1 MTHVLVHNT
10 KTPLWGRSTGI
21 NFIRKTVL
29 VRVFVLYWV
38 IAANCRL
45 NAYNPYISHFALQCF
60 ELLNPINSCQNLVN
74 YLDAFTIC
82 LIGQLENGML
92 EKPPR
97 PFLLAWLN
105 ICSIRASLSLNWHS
119 KSVASLKCHIKM
131 IKLLCYPVDF
141 CMCRRFHGYDPQSL

>member
-1 MTHVLVHNT
+1 MKMTHNFTILVHNT
-10 KTPLWGRSTGI
+10 KRPLWEKRTKFYKENCSSLCICAILGHS
-21 NFIRKTVL
+21 NKL
-29 VRVFVLYWV
+29 
-38 IAANCRL
+38 CRL
-45 NAYNPYISHFALQCF
+45 NVYNPYISHFALQCF

-74 YLDAFTIC
+74 YLDASTIC

-92 EKPPR
+92 EKPT

-105 ICSIRASLSLNWHS
+105 ICSIKASLSLNWHS

-141 CMCRRFHGYDPQSL
+141 CMC